1 MTSSKTRLG
10 STDAVDGCP
19 GVEVFAL
26 ETRASDATHD
36 DGTTARLTRVRSI
49 HPRTKK
55 RTRER

>member
-1 MTSSKTRLG
+1 MTSSARSG
-10 STDAVDGCP
+10 STDAIDGCP

-26 ETRASDATHD
+26 ETRRASDATHD

-55 RTRER
+55 QTRER